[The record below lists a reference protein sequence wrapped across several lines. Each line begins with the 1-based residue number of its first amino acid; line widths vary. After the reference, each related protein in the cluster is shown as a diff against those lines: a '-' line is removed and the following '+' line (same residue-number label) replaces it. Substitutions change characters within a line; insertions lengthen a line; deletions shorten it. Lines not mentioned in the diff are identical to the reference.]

1 MVRRSGLPFVALDE
15 FYRDGDAPD
24 LPSRFGITDWDSPAS
39 WDAGAALEAL
49 TALAH
54 DGTAQVPTYSI
65 SASRR
70 TGMRVVD
77 AGQRS
82 EEHTSELQSRGH
94 LVCRLLLE
102 TNNNRI
108 RPRRD
113 SPNDGART

>member
-77 AGQRS
+77 AGQAPLIVA
-82 EEHTSELQSRGH
+82 EGLFASELIAPLAAAGLDRERVVEGER
-94 LVCRLLLE
+94 VRL
-102 TNNNRI
+102 
-108 RPRRD
+108 
-113 SPNDGART
+113 GATRC